1 MAPKAKETSIRL
13 MVVEDQLDHA
23 EHHISALRNGGIAVR
38 PQRPQD
44 SAELKAQLA
53 EGHID
58 IVLASLDAK
67 NLPFAEVVT
76 AVNACGKDISVIATM
91 GKPLDEDRLVAAL
104 VAGARAVAL
113 RDRPEHLRLVVRNE
127 FAALENRRGMR
138 HAEAALHES
147 ERRCD
152 QLMASSRDPIAYV
165 ADGMHIRANEAYLE
179 MFGYEDF
186 EEIEGLPLLDMVSDG
201 DADRFKTL
209 LKNMAKGEPPPD
221 KYELS
226 ARRADG
232 SDFDATMEFSQAK
245 YEGES
250 CLQIIFRQ
258 RLVDA
263 DMQAELDKLR
273 YEDQV
278 TGLSNRRYFME
289 QLEPMVKAAAEGRND
304 QILLL
309 IEPDHYATLMQEIGI
324 GHSDEFLARLGA
336 RLRETLGGKGIAA
349 RFSDHTFAVLN
360 AESTP
365 DASKALAESIRTAF
379 QGFIVEAGARSVN
392 ITVSIGGVQIG
403 EKIASLQQVLGKASQ
418 AVTACGGLG
427 GNRIEIFDP
436 SARDRAEIERIAA
449 WVERIKHALH
459 GEGFVLHY
467 QPIISMNGQ
476 PGETYEVLL
485 RMKGPSGEIVPPA
498 NFLPIAEEHAL
509 LDDIDR
515 WVVTR
520 AIEVLA
526 ERKKAGKQTTLAVKV
541 TPASLHEGGF
551 EDLIAAELKKHG
563 VPGDRLILEIP
574 ETKVFTNLR
583 ATQDLHKAVQPLG
596 VRLALEQFGTG
607 LNSFQMLGH
616 IDASYLK
623 IDRSFSA
630 ELAKS
635 PDSQKKM
642 REMTEEAHHLG
653 KQVIAEFVQDAGS
666 MSALFSIGVD
676 YVEGHFLAGAGP
688 EMNYEF

>member
-1 MAPKAKETSIRL
+1 MAPKAKDTSIRL

-23 EHHISALRNGGIAVR
+23 EHHISLLRNGGLAVR
-38 PQRPQD
+38 PQRPAD
-44 SAELKAQLA
+44 MAELKAQLA
-53 EGHID
+53 QGNID
-58 IVLASLDAK
+58 IVLASLDSK
-67 NLPFAEVVT
+67 NFAFPDVLN
-76 AVNACGKDISVIATM
+76 AVIACGKDVPVVATM
-91 GKPLDEDRLVAAL
+91 GPIDETKMIAAR

-113 RDRPEHLRLVVRNE
+113 REKPEHFRLVVREE
-127 FAALENRRGMR
+127 FASLEARRGLR
-138 HAEAALHES
+138 RAEAALSES

-152 QLMASSRDPIAYV
+152 SLMASSRDPIAYV

-179 MFGYEDF
+179 MFGFEDF

-201 DADRFKTL
+201 DADRFKAL
-209 LKNMAKGEPPPD
+209 LKSLAKGEPPPG
-221 KYELS
+221 KYELR

-232 SDFDATMEFSQAK
+232 SDFDATMEFAQAK
-245 YEGES
+245 YEGED
-250 CLQIIFRQ
+250 CLQIVFRQ
-258 RLVDA
+258 RMVDA

-273 YEDQV
+273 YEDPA

-289 QLEPMVKAAAEGRND
+289 QLEPMVKAATEGSND
-304 QILLL
+304 QVLLL
-309 IEPDHYATLMQEIGI
+309 IEPDHYSTLMQDIGI
-324 GHSDEFLARLGA
+324 GHSDEFLAKLGA
-336 RLRETLGGKGIAA
+336 RLREAVDGKVVAA
-349 RFSDHTFAVLN
+349 RFSDHTFGVLK
-360 AESTP
+360 ADSPP
-365 DASKALAESIRTAF
+365 DASKVLAESIRVAF
-379 QGFIVEAGARSVN
+379 QGFIVEAGGRSVN

-418 AVTACGGLG
+418 AVNSSATLG
-427 GNRIEIFDP
+427 GNRVEIFDP

-449 WVERIKHALH
+449 WVARIKEAIA

-467 QPIISMNGQ
+467 QPVISMNGQ

-485 RMKGPSGEIVPPA
+485 RMKGPGGEIVPPA

-509 LDDIDR
+509 LDDVDR

-526 ERKKAGKQTTLAVKV
+526 ERKKAGKQTTLLVKV
-541 TPASLHEGGF
+541 SPASLQEGKF
-551 EDLIAAELKKHG
+551 EDLISAQLKKHG

-583 ATQDLHKAVQPLG
+583 ATQELQRVVHPLG

-616 IDASYLK
+616 IEADFLK

-630 ELAKS
+630 DLAKS
-635 PDSQKKM
+635 PDNQKKM
-642 REMTEEAHHLG
+642 REITQEGHNLG
-653 KQVIAEFVQDAGS
+653 KQVIAEFVQDAAS

-676 YVEGHFLAGAGP
+676 FVEGHFLAAAGP

>member
-1 MAPKAKETSIRL
+1 MAAKAKETVIRL

-23 EHHISALRNGGIAVR
+23 EHHISLLRNGGITVR

-44 SAELKAQLA
+44 AAELKAQLA
-53 EGHID
+53 EGNVD

-67 NLPFAEVVT
+67 YIAFPEVL
-76 AVNACGKDISVIATM
+76 ASVNACGKDISVIATI
-91 GKPLDEDRLVAAL
+91 GALEEDRVVAAL
-104 VAGARAVAL
+104 VAGARDVAL
-113 RDRPEHLRLVVRNE
+113 RDRPEHFRLIVRNE
-127 FAALENRRGMR
+127 FTALETRRDCR
-138 HAEAALHES
+138 RAEAALHES

-186 EEIEGLPLLDMVSDG
+186 EELEGLPLLDMVSDS

-221 KYELS
+221 KYELQ

-232 SDFDATMEFSQAK
+232 SEFDAIMEFSQAK

-250 CLQIIFRQ
+250 CIQIILRQ
-258 RLVDA
+258 RMVDA

-278 TGLSNRRYFME
+278 TGLSNRRHFME
-289 QLEPMVKAAAEGRND
+289 QLEPMVKAASEGRND
-304 QILLL
+304 QVLLL
-309 IEPDHYATLMQEIGI
+309 IEPDHYSALMQEIGI
-324 GHSDEFLARLGA
+324 AHTDEFLSRLGA
-336 RLRETLGGKGIAA
+336 RLRETLAGKAIPA
-349 RFSDHTFAVLN
+349 RFSDHTFAVLKSD
-360 AESTP
+360 STP
-365 DASKALAESIRTAF
+365 DASKALAESIRVAF
-379 QGFIVEAGARSVN
+379 QGFIVEAGGRSVN

-418 AVTACGGLG
+418 AVNSSGSLG
-427 GNRIEIFDP
+427 GNRVEIFDP
-436 SARDRAEIERIAA
+436 SARDRAETERLAA
-449 WVERIKHALH
+449 WVKRIESALQ
-459 GEGFVLHY
+459 GDGFLLLY
-467 QPIISMNGQ
+467 QPLISMNGQ
-476 PGETYEVLL
+476 PGETYECLL
-485 RMKGPSGEIVPPA
+485 RMKGTAGEIVPPA
-498 NFLPIAEEHAL
+498 DFLSIAEEHGL

-526 ERKKAGKQTTLAVKV
+526 ERKKAGKQTTVMVKV
-541 TPASLHEGGF
+541 SPASLQEGGF
-551 EDLIAAELKKHG
+551 EDLITQQLKKHG

-583 ATQDLHKAVQPLG
+583 ATQDLQKAIHPLG
-596 VRLALEQFGTG
+596 CRLALEQFGTG

-616 IDASYLK
+616 IDAAFLK
-623 IDRSFSA
+623 IDRSFTSD
-630 ELAKS
+630 LAKS

-642 REMTEEAHHLG
+642 REITTEGHRLG

-688 EMNYEF
+688 DMNYEF